1 MVGSRKIGI
10 SDQELH
16 ADGIEEDADPM
27 MVVCDL
33 LGKVESKAVTL
44 SNYAHLLRDDRD
56 DGKRNM
62 EATEEEQQ
70 DIEDKEAGP
79 GGKDVPPIY
88 MKPRAPSVRD
98 DDDGDHDEPLSAD
111 FLRMELQGKG
121 EEMLRIAL
129 APGEQEKDGARGDF
143 SHRRSAVRTSS
154 VARSPGGTM
163 KKLSPH
169 PAVPALSTTKL
180 SSAGDG
186 KGQVSGAGTSREG
199 GRSSKGARQVAKTA
213 R

>member
-1 MVGSRKIGI
+1 
-10 SDQELH
+10 
-16 ADGIEEDADPM
+16 M

-33 LGKVESKAVTL
+33 LGKVESKAVHL
-44 SNYAHLLRDDRD
+44 SQYAHLLRDEGD

-62 EATEEEQQ
+62 EAAEEEQQ
-70 DIEDKEAGP
+70 EIEDKETGP
-79 GGKDVPPIY
+79 GGKEMAPIY

-98 DDDGDHDEPLSAD
+98 EDDADHDEPLSAD

-129 APGEQEKDGARGDF
+129 APGDETKDGPRGDF
-143 SHRRSAVRTSS
+143 SHRRSSLVSKPKAGVLTS
-154 VARSPGGTM
+154 AGTM
-163 KKLSPH
+163 KKLSTH
-169 PAVPALSTTKL
+169 PAVPSLSTAKL

-186 KGQVSGAGTSREG
+186 KGQVSGAASSREG
-199 GRSSKGARQVAKTA
+199 GRTSRGARQVVPAGSKTA